1 LQNVVTLLARL
12 SLIAVL
18 LLLTPIAYAQ
28 SAGTILF
35 KSGNAVV
42 LRADQ
47 STHPIQQHDDVL
59 NGDTID
65 TKNGRVQIGFIDG
78 GKVSLQPETIYKIN
92 RYSFSGEEDGSEYAL
107 TELIKGGLRTISGII
122 GHRNHERYQLATPVA
137 TIGIRGTEFTV
148 IYANNQLIM
157 TTNQGSVDVCNQGG
171 CRNAIAG
178 QSIKTNS
185 STSQPT
191 YTNQTANITAAPPSL
206 TKPIFIQAENLSGDG
221 ISEVV
226 TISAMQTTLNG
237 VIGAGN
243 ASNQNETPVDTTQPT
258 QDNQTDM
265 LLNGVGLSD
274 RYFNFVLSDGT
285 LASNANNNLSTYQT
299 NDIDL
304 QLISA
309 NLDDFYNDNFVT
321 MGRVKGKIN
330 NQNFDSLTYIAGNA
344 SQAVNLLQLANQ
356 NSALQYNVIASTA
369 PVLSNA
375 SSTLAVGAP
384 NTVTGNLS
392 VNFATYA
399 YRYGLNV
406 PIGNLTYSLT
416 GADTLTA
423 GSANFS
429 SNANISSNL
438 NNIGCMAGCNGL
450 LLDTNGNTASVVGRF
465 IGPNAERAGIQY
477 GFSTGSSGV
486 EAITG
491 SVILGQP
498 NQNVPN

>member
-1 LQNVVTLLARL
+1 LQNVVTWLAKH
-12 SLIAVL
+12 SLIAIL
-18 LLLTPIAYAQ
+18 LPSTPIAYAQ

-47 STHPIQQHDDVL
+47 STQPIQQHDDVL

-122 GHRNHERYQLATPVA
+122 GHKNHERYQLATPVA

-178 QSIKTNS
+178 QSIQTNS

-191 YTNQTANITAAPPSL
+191 YTNQTANITAAPPSI
-206 TKPIFIQAENLSGDG
+206 TKPIFIQAENLGGDG

-226 TISAMQTTLNG
+226 TTSAMQTTLNS

-243 ASNQNETPVDTTQPT
+243 ANNQNETPVDTTQPT

-265 LLNGVGLSD
+265 LLNGVGLSNQF
-274 RYFNFVLSDGT
+274 FNYLLTDGT

-309 NLDDFYNDNFVT
+309 NLGD
-321 MGRVKGKIN
+321 
-330 NQNFDSLTYIAGNA
+330 
-344 SQAVNLLQLANQ
+344 
-356 NSALQYNVIASTA
+356 VIASTA

-375 SSTLAVGAP
+375 SRTLAVGTP

-399 YRYGLNV
+399 YQYGLNV

-416 GADTLTA
+416 GTDTLTA

-438 NNIGCMAGCNGL
+438 SNIGCLAGCNGL
-450 LLDTNGNTASVVGRF
+450 LLDANGNTASVVGRF

-477 GFSTGSSGV
+477 GFSTDSG
-486 EAITG
+486 ALALTG

-498 NQNVPN
+498 NLNPPN